1 MGRRKWHPWPRKA
14 RSAPRKNNMK
24 SVNYKM
30 GALKRKYKLGKA
42 DVEPGTFISK
52 ANASKAKKILE
63 KKNSKVSVA
72 VKGLI

>member
-1 MGRRKWHPWPRKA
+1 
-14 RSAPRKNNMK
+14 MK

-52 ANASKAKKILE
+52 ANASKVKKILE